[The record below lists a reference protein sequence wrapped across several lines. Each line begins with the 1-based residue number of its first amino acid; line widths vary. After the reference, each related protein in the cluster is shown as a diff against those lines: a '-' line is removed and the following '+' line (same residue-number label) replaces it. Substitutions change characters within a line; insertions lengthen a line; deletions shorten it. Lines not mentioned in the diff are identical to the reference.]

1 MDLSFCLDITDRC
14 MLKMAERFRNLET
27 INLSGCPRVT
37 DETVDIMCVGSWC
50 ARPCAGTS
58 AHTARFSIT

>member
-1 MDLSFCLDITDRC
+1 